1 MELYMDW
8 DWMKVKQARSLEEL
22 KKTKLWLFRENIRVQ
37 NEKQELDMM
46 KDKFFQEKTRYQKE
60 MDALNQRISVEQ
72 KRIRDENTFF
82 EKRMEMLQDGFRKLE
97 ADRNQLDSEKEQLL
111 SEREQINKE
120 KEQLEQEKKRIKQ
133 KYKSD
138 KAYKGDI
145 YVNPEDYIKLLFR
158 NAETSTDLRK
168 RYKDL
173 MKIFHPDNNGGDE
186 ELVQLIN
193 KEFNKRKEEQ
203 K

>member
-1 MELYMDW
+1 MDW
-8 DWMKVKQARSLEEL
+8 DWLQVKQARSLEEL

-37 NEKQELDMM
+37 NERQELDMM
-46 KDKFFQEKTRYQKE
+46 KDKFFQEKTLYQKE
-60 MDALNQRISVEQ
+60 MDALNQRITVEQ

-97 ADRNQLDSEKEQLL
+97 ADRNQLDAEKEQLK
-111 SEREQINKE
+111 NE
-120 KEQLEQEKKRIKQ
+120 KEQLEQEKKRLKQ
-133 KYKSD
+133 KLKSD
-138 KAYKGDI
+138 KPYKGDI
-145 YVNPEDYIKLLFR
+145 YVNPEDYVKLLFR
-158 NAETSTDLRK
+158 NAETATDLRK

-193 KEFNKRKEEQ
+193 KEFNRRKEEQ

>member
-37 NEKQELDMM
+37 NERQELDIM
-46 KDKFFQEKTRYQKE
+46 KDKFFQEKTLYQKE
-60 MDALNQRISVEQ
+60 MDALNQRITVEQ

-97 ADRNQLDSEKEQLL
+97 ADRNQLDAEKEQLQN
-111 SEREQINKE
+111 ERAQIKIE
-120 KEQLEQEKKRIKQ
+120 KERLEQEKKQLKQ
-133 KYKSD
+133 KVKEDKS
-138 KAYKGDI
+138 YKGDI
-145 YVNPEDYIKLLFR
+145 YVNPEDYVKLLFR
-158 NAETSTDLRK
+158 NAESTADLKK

-173 MKIFHPDNNGGDE
+173 MKIFHPDNNAGDE

-193 KEFNKRKEEQ
+193 KEFNRRKEEQ

>member
-60 MDALNQRISVEQ
+60 MDALNQRITVEQ

-111 SEREQINKE
+111 REREQIKKE
-120 KEQLEQEKKRIKQ
+120 IEQLEQEKKRLKQ
-133 KYKSD
+133 KYKTD
-138 KAYKGDI
+138 KSYKGDI
-145 YVNPEDYIKLLFR
+145 YVNPEDYVKLLFR
-158 NAETSTDLRK
+158 NAETAVDLKK

-186 ELVQLIN
+186 EMVQLIN
-193 KEFNKRKEEQ
+193 KEFNRRKEE
-203 K
+203 

>member
-1 MELYMDW
+1 MDW

-111 SEREQINKE
+111 CEREQIKRE
-120 KEQLEQEKKRIKQ
+120 KEQLEQEKKRLKQ
-133 KYKSD
+133 KSKTDKS
-138 KAYKGDI
+138 YKGDI
-145 YVNPEDYIKLLFR
+145 YVNPEDYVKLLFR
-158 NAETSTDLRK
+158 NAETTADLRK

-193 KEFNKRKEEQ
+193 KEFNRRKEE
-203 K
+203 

>member
-1 MELYMDW
+1 MDW

-60 MDALNQRISVEQ
+60 MDALNQRIAVEQ

-97 ADRNQLDSEKEQLL
+97 ADRSQLDAEKEQLTN
-111 SEREQINKE
+111 EREQIKNE
-120 KEQLEQEKKRIKQ
+120 RAQLEQERKRIKQ
-133 KYKSD
+133 KNKSD
-138 KAYKGDI
+138 KDYKGDI
-145 YVNPEDYIKLLFR
+145 YVNPEDYVKLLFR
-158 NAETSTDLRK
+158 NADAPADLRK

>member
-1 MELYMDW
+1 MDW
-8 DWMKVKQARSLEEL
+8 DWMKVKNARSLEEL
-22 KKTKLWLFRENIRVQ
+22 KKTKLWLFRENIRIQ
-37 NEKQELDMM
+37 NEKQELEATM
-46 KDKFFQEKTRYQKE
+46 DKFLQDKSRYQKE
-60 MDALNQRISVEQ
+60 MDSLNQRIAVEQ

-97 ADRNQLDSEKEQLL
+97 ADRNQFDTEKAQLKQEKEQF
-111 SEREQINKE
+111 KAD
-120 KEQLEQEKKRIKQ
+120 KEQFEQEMKRSKQ
-133 KYKSD
+133 KLKQD

-158 NAETSTDLRK
+158 NADTPIALRK

-193 KEFNKRKEEQ
+193 KEFNRRKEE
-203 K
+203 